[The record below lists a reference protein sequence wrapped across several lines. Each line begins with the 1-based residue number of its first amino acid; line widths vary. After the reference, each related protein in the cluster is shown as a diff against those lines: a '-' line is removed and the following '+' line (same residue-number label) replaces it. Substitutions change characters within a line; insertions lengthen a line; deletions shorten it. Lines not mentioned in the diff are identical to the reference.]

1 VSSKACWRLSTIH
14 ACVRGTRRTMSRATS
29 DMLPAPPFVPGTS
42 TSTFLAPAGPS
53 CCTKTRSYFAG
64 PGPGGAFIGT

>member
-1 VSSKACWRLSTIH
+1 M
-14 ACVRGTRRTMSRATS
+14 MSRATGV
-29 DMLPAPPFVPGTS
+29 MPPAPPCVPGTR
-42 TSTFLAPAGPS
+42 TSTVRAFAGPS